1 MEMHIE
7 EPNGDITRVRLT
19 GRMDYAGAT
28 EIDARFME
36 LAGREKSVLVDVSK
50 VSFLAS
56 MGIRTLIMAAK
67 ALKERGG
74 KMILFSPETMVA
86 MVLKTSGTDILI
98 PVYYDLPL
106 ACKAL
111 QPSRAPKS

>member
-1 MEMHIE
+1 M
-7 EPNGDITRVRLT
+7 
-19 GRMDYAGAT
+19 
-28 EIDARFME
+28 
-36 LAGREKSVLVDVSK
+36 LVDLAK
-50 VSFLAS
+50 VNFLAS

-67 ALKERGG
+67 ALKDRGG
-74 KMILFSPETMVA
+74 RMLLFSPDTTVA
-86 MVLKTSGTDILI
+86 MVLKTSGADILI

>member
-1 MEMHIE
+1 MEIQAGE
-7 EPNGDITRVRLT
+7 RDGNIARVKLA

-28 EIDARFME
+28 EIDARFMD
-36 LAGREKSVLVDVSK
+36 LASREKYLLVDLSE

-74 KMILFSPETMVA
+74 KMMLLKPQTMVA

-98 PVYYDLPL
+98 PVHYDLDH
-106 ACKAL
+106 AIKML
-111 QPSRAPKS
+111 QPSQTPEG